1 MDSIAGTGK
10 AIRWSKEEVSTLV
23 TLVTGSIDIIKGKFS
38 PGLSSSDK
46 TKCWNSI
53 TESINS
59 CNIQSRSVTQV
70 KQKWLDLQSD
80 ARKKENK
87 RRRDSL
93 MTGGGPAPPEIDSNE
108 LKIISVTSD
117 AAISGLESGYDSL
130 AKPNNFIQFHEET
143 EPSVLKNPETA
154 EANLSAA
161 LPTRE
166 KNDTEKRII
175 LSPVRKETKNY
186 PVPSTSELLL
196 EVEKENL
203 KVKKEKLEL
212 EKNKFALKQENQEI
226 YRRQKE
232 EKLDLLKQDMAMKK
246 RALELLQEYV
256 KFKKMKFSNDLNDV
270 MFSPIIKMINDN

>member
-1 MDSIAGTGK
+1 ME
-10 AIRWSKEEVSTLV
+10 R
-23 TLVTGSIDIIKGKFS
+23 F
-38 PGLSSSDK
+38 
-46 TKCWNSI
+46 
-53 TESINS
+53 
-59 CNIQSRSVTQV
+59 Q
-70 KQKWLDLQSD
+70 
-80 ARKKENK
+80 
-87 RRRDSL
+87 
-93 MTGGGPAPPEIDSNE
+93 
-108 LKIISVTSD
+108 IISVTSD